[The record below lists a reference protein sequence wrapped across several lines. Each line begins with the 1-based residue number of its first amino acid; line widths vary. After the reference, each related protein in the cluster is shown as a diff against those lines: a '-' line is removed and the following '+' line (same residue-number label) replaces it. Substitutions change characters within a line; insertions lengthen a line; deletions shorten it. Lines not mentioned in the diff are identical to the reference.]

1 MFDEWARDLITR
13 SLYSMFTSYHSLK
26 DIAVTDEDDKIFR
39 KAMSGAKPLKTD
51 GRVPVSH
58 PKPKPRARFRR
69 ADESAALAESLE
81 DDIDTIEHHS
91 GAALRFHRQ
100 HVGRRT
106 LRKLTRGGYSV
117 QAEIDLH
124 GMTLAEAKPRL
135 RDFIQYSAE
144 QGHLCVRVVHGK
156 GLGSGQRGPV
166 LKSAVNSWLRRWH
179 NVIAFVST
187 RQVDGGT
194 GAVYV
199 LLQRD

>member
-1 MFDEWARDLITR
+1 
-13 SLYSMFTSYHSLK
+13 
-26 DIAVTDEDDKIFR
+26 
-39 KAMSGAKPLKTD
+39 MSGTKPLRAEV
-51 GRVPVSH
+51 RVPADK
-58 PKPKPRARFRR
+58 PKPKPRARFAR
-69 ADESAALAESLE
+69 ADESAVLAESLD
-81 DDIDTIEHHS
+81 DDIDTIEHES
-91 GAALRFHRQ
+91 GGALRFHRQ

-106 LRKLTRGGYSV
+106 MRKLTRGGYSV

-135 RDFIQYSAE
+135 REFIQYSA
-144 QGHLCVRVVHGK
+144 QQDRLCVRVVHGK
-156 GLGSGQRGPV
+156 GLGSGERGPV
-166 LKSAVNSWLRRWH
+166 LKSAVNAWLRRWD